1 MLALFP
7 EPDIQVSLHR
17 SHYFLGVVLLIKVEV
32 IDIIRNSVNLFF
44 GTNLN
49 LLVIILLFQYSVD
62 INIHLTVIL
71 LPLLLSEH
79 RRPVQ
84 IELGNNDIVQ
94 FVIVVVILQQL
105 LTLLERTEL
114 DLVLKLLLQQSHQVL
129 ETLDLV
135 LLEKLMVFKVNVLL
149 FAFALQKGKSGL
161 YMTVDL
167 LDTRLQAGVGAREH
181 VLRVQV
187 ARTLHRIETTGVV
200 HSNSYS
206 NNIISI

>member
-32 IDIIRNSVNLFF
+32 IDIIGNSVNLFF

-62 INIHLTVIL
+62 INIHLTIIL

-84 IELGNNDIVQ
+84 IELGNNDIMQ

-114 DLVLKLLLQQSHQVL
+114 DLVLKLLL
-129 ETLDLV
+129 
-135 LLEKLMVFKVNVLL
+135 
-149 FAFALQKGKSGL
+149 
-161 YMTVDL
+161 
-167 LDTRLQAGVGAREH
+167 
-181 VLRVQV
+181 
-187 ARTLHRIETTGVV
+187 
-200 HSNSYS
+200 
-206 NNIISI
+206 

>member
-1 MLALFP
+1 MLALLP

-62 INIHLTVIL
+62 INIHLTIIL

-84 IELGNNDIVQ
+84 IELWNNDIVQ

>member
-1 MLALFP
+1 
-7 EPDIQVSLHR
+7 
-17 SHYFLGVVLLIKVEV
+17 
-32 IDIIRNSVNLFF
+32 
-44 GTNLN
+44 
-49 LLVIILLFQYSVD
+49 
-62 INIHLTVIL
+62 
-71 LPLLLSEH
+71 
-79 RRPVQ
+79 
-84 IELGNNDIVQ
+84 
-94 FVIVVVILQQL
+94 
-105 LTLLERTEL
+105 
-114 DLVLKLLLQQSHQVL
+114 
-129 ETLDLV
+129 
-135 LLEKLMVFKVNVLL
+135 MVFKVNVLL

>member
-1 MLALFP
+1 MLALLP

-17 SHYFLGVVLLIKVEV
+17 SHYFLRVVLLIKVEV

-44 GTNLN
+44 RTNLN

-62 INIHLTVIL
+62 INIHLTIIL

-84 IELGNNDIVQ
+84 IELGNNDIMQ

-149 FAFALQKGKSGL
+149 FAFALQKGKGGL

-167 LDTRLQAGVGAREH
+167 LDTRLQSGVGAREH

-200 HSNSYS
+200 HSNSFS

>member
-1 MLALFP
+1 MLALLP

-44 GTNLN
+44 RTNLN

>member
-32 IDIIRNSVNLFF
+32 IDIIGNSVNLFF

-84 IELGNNDIVQ
+84 IELGNNDIMQ

-167 LDTRLQAGVGAREH
+167 LDTRLQSRVGAREH